1 MKILIGYDGSE
12 CADAAIGDL
21 RRAGLPA
28 KAEVQILSVAEVWL
42 PPPDP
47 NQSQSSSDDAAS
59 VSSLIAPMYAKAR
72 RAVQKAEAVAN
83 RGSDRLSALFP
94 GWSVLA
100 NATSGSPAWEIV
112 FAADNWKPDL
122 VVVGSQGQNALGRL
136 VLGSVSQV
144 VLNEAQCSVRIAR
157 GRIEQPDE
165 PVRLLIGLDG
175 SPESESV
182 VREVASRSWPTT
194 SQIKLAVVDDPAG
207 MPFFGNDIPAVV
219 EDETEADHAWG
230 EKILADNAVILRALP
245 QIEVITELIE
255 GNPKNE
261 LVRAA
266 EEWGADCIFVGSS
279 GSSNRSAR
287 FILGSV
293 SAAVATRAH
302 CSVEVIRKKQPHPPS
317 IVEA

>member
-12 CADAAIGDL
+12 CADAALGDL

-28 KAEVQILSVAEVWL
+28 SAEVRILSVAEVWL

-47 NQSQSSSDDAAS
+47 DQSQSSSREAAP

-72 RAVQKAEAVAN
+72 RAVQEAEAVAN
-83 RGSDRLSALFP
+83 RGRDRLSALFP
-94 GWSVLA
+94 GWTVSA

-144 VLNEAQCSVRIAR
+144 VLNEAQCSVRVAR

-165 PVRLLIGLDG
+165 PVRLIIGLDG
-175 SPESESV
+175 SPESEAV
-182 VREVASRSWPTT
+182 VREVASRQWPAS
-194 SQIKLAVVDDPAG
+194 SQIKLVVVDDPAG
-207 MPFFGNDIPAVV
+207 VSFIGDEFSPVV
-219 EDETEADHAWG
+219 EQGAEELDHAWAQ
-230 EKILADNAVILRALP
+230 KILVDNAEALRALP

-261 LVRAA
+261 LARAA

-279 GSSNRSAR
+279 GSSNTSAR

-302 CSVEVIRKKQPHPPS
+302 CSVEVIRKK
-317 IVEA
+317 

>member
-1 MKILIGYDGSE
+1 MKILIGYDGSDY
-12 CADAAIGDL
+12 ADAAIGDL

-28 KAEVQILSVAEVWL
+28 KAEVQILTVAEVWL

-47 NQSQSSSDDAAS
+47 NQTQASSADPK
-59 VSSLIAPMYAKAR
+59 VSSIIAPMYAKAR
-72 RAVQKAEAVAN
+72 RALQEAEAVAN
-83 RGSDRLSALFP
+83 RGRDRVAALFP
-94 GWSVLA
+94 DWTLSA

-112 FAADNWKPDL
+112 FAADNWQPDL

-157 GRIEQPDE
+157 GRVEEPDA

-182 VREVASRSWPTT
+182 VHEVASRSWPAN
-194 SQIKLAVVDDPAG
+194 SQVKLIVVDDPTDLT
-207 MPFFGNDIPAVV
+207 FGGDNFPADV
-219 EDETEADHAWG
+219 EAETEADHAWG
-230 EKILADNAVILRALP
+230 EKILATNSEVLRALL
-245 QIEVITELIE
+245 QIEVTTELIE

-261 LVRAA
+261 LVKAA
-266 EEWGADCIFVGSS
+266 EAWGADCIFVGSS
-279 GSSNRSAR
+279 GSSNTSAR

-293 SAAVATRAH
+293 SAAVASRAH
-302 CSVEVIRKKQPHPPS
+302 CSVEVIRKR
-317 IVEA
+317 